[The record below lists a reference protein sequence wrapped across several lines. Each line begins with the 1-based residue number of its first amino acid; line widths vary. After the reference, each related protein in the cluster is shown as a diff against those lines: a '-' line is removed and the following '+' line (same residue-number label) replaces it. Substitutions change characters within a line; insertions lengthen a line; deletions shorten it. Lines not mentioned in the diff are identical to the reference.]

1 MARRTFVRPTGER
14 RRHDHQLGQQSSTV
28 FDFEKPV
35 SRPPH
40 PAALTDEELL
50 SQCEYIQGRTG
61 GPGGQ
66 HRNKVSTGVELTHLS
81 TGVHARA
88 SERRTIRENRPV
100 AIRRLRLALAT
111 EIRTPVPVGDIRSD
125 LWKSRCRDGRIVCNP
140 SHHDYPSLL
149 AEALDV
155 LEACHWDSMKAS
167 SRMCCTAS
175 QLHKLIARHPP
186 AWTLLV
192 RRRAEWGHSPLKS
205 PGG

>member
-1 MARRTFVRPTGER
+1 M
-14 RRHDHQLGQQSSTV
+14 

-35 SRPPH
+35 DRPPH
-40 PAALTDEELL
+40 PAALPDEELFA
-50 SQCEYIQGRTG
+50 QCELTLGRTG

-66 HRNKVSTGVELTHLS
+66 HRNKVSTALELVHRSSGVA
-81 TGVHARA
+81 ARA
-88 SERRTIRENRPV
+88 TERRSIRENRPV
-100 AIRRLRLALAT
+100 AIRRMRLALAT
-111 EIRTPVPVGDIRSD
+111 EIRTPVPAGDIRSE

-175 QLHKLIARHPP
+175 QLHKLIAKHPP
-186 AWTLLV
+186 AWALLA
-192 RRRAEWGHSPLKS
+192 RRRAEWGHSPLKA
-205 PGG
+205 PGA